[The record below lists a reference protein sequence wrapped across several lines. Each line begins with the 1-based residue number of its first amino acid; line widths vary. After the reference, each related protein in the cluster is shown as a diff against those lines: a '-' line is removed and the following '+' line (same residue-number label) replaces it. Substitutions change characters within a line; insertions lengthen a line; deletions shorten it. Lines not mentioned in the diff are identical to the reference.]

1 MHVVIFEVQPTSG
14 GLDEYLDIA
23 GKLKNELEKIE
34 GFISVERFQSMTTE
48 GKLLSLSFWESE
60 EAIQEWRKQV
70 KHQSAQSKGY
80 NELFADYRLRV
91 AEVIRDYTMTER
103 DQAPQSP
110 PVANF

>member
-91 AEVIRDYTMTER
+91 AEVIRDYTMTDR
-103 DQAPQSP
+103 DQAPQSTP
-110 PVANF
+110 ATDP